1 MTGSQVRSLPH
12 APLNKNMRFL
22 LGLIGILAG
31 VLIIWKTFPLVETFG
46 RVDWAERHLASG
58 LGGTYF
64 LYKAIGIIL
73 IFLSAMY
80 WFGILDILLS
90 PFAKF
95 FGGIAGR

>member
-1 MTGSQVRSLPH
+1 
-12 APLNKNMRFL
+12 MRFIF
-22 LGLIGILAG
+22 GLTGIVAG

-46 RVDWAERHLASG
+46 RITWAERHLVGG

-73 IFLSAMY
+73 VFLSAMY
-80 WFGILDILLS
+80 WFGILDTLLS
-90 PFAKF
+90 PFAHL